1 MMAVERI
8 ARRRAGDARQ
18 NLVTLGLSHSTQ
30 EMLESLDAEKNGHV
44 YQIYF
49 EGSGKPKERKIANRP
64 TDVEPDQV
72 KDTVKPNKRT
82 IEQSASLY
90 TTAMDRASHG
100 AGLKRPLRYQLEH
113 SDWGGGGGGGKM
125 PLGFMTSILGGTIDA
140 TWE

>member
-1 MMAVERI
+1 MTVERV
-8 ARRRAGDARQ
+8 ARRRVGDARQ
-18 NLVTLGLSHSTQ
+18 NLVTFGLSISTQ

-49 EGSGKPKERKIANRP
+49 EGSGKPKMKKIVNRS

-82 IEQSASLY
+82 IVQSASLY
-90 TTAMDRASHG
+90 TTAMARASHG
-100 AGLKRPLRYQLEH
+100 ADLKRPPRYQLEH
-113 SDWGGGGGGGKM
+113 SDFGGAKM